1 MLLEIR
7 VARFEAFESLDF
19 EKDHSLVK
27 YFEVPTLLKIS
38 YRHNSMQER
47 HPESQHRNYKRPF
60 RKKKEFISYYI
71 GVIFI

>member
-7 VARFEAFESLDF
+7 VARLEA
-19 EKDHSLVK
+19 
-27 YFEVPTLLKIS
+27 FEVPTLLKIS

-60 RKKKEFISYYI
+60 RKKEFISYYI